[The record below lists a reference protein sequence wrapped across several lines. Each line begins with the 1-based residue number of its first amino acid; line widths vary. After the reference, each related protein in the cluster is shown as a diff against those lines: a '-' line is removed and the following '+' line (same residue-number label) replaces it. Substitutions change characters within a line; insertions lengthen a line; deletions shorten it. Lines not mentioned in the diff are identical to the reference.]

1 MFTVSQQSILKGV
14 VQARSA
20 GPSSGWAEQ
29 LQNPDQAVATVGLNI
44 TIESSAGLTSLPA
57 CCLHR
62 HYLEQSLCN
71 SSLGIC
77 VLGMTM
83 RLHSV
88 QAATFIEVQT
98 NMYADVT
105 SGLHTG
111 PDAVQRPPTTF
122 SLLLHFKGTDHD
134 TGLQLQV
141 RTCVGWCMRVTIRRW
156 R

>member
-1 MFTVSQQSILKGV
+1 M

-20 GPSSGWAEQ
+20 GPSQGWAAQ
-29 LQNPDQAVATVGLNI
+29 LQNPDQAVATVGFNI
-44 TIESSAGLTSLPA
+44 TTASSAGLTTSPA
-57 CCLHR
+57 CCLHHQYR
-62 HYLEQSLCN
+62 KRFVTAASGCGCLIEC
-71 SSLGIC
+71 IC
-77 VLGMTM
+77 DLGMTM

-88 QAATFIEVQT
+88 QAATFIKVQT
-98 NMYADVT
+98 DMDADVT

-141 RTCVGWCMRVTIRRW
+141 RTCVGWCMRVIIRRW